1 MCGNAHFE
9 IVAVMDCVREYILE
23 SDMYLYT
30 MKIGNAELKRIII
43 KKINKPVV
51 YKKNETKKPNTNLT
65 NTVK

>member
-43 KKINKPVV
+43 KKSINQ
-51 YKKNETKKPNTNLT
+51 
-65 NTVK
+65 